1 MASDVL
7 LLQFKSHIA
16 GKNATVRIF
25 SDRIE
30 WERPRGVS
38 GGKLTAGILTSGVSL
53 LATGVRSGRAG
64 TEMIPIKNVS
74 SVTTKRDGL
83 RFTAVQVI
91 TSGNTIDFRVSHNEA
106 GPIKDLLTELVLGNH
121 PSQLAPKSSEPA
133 LANQAADPPPAPAS
147 ATSGLVADL
156 EKLAEL
162 RERGILTDE
171 EFSAQKS
178 RLLGN

>member
-1 MASDVL
+1 MTSDVL

-16 GKNATVRIF
+16 GKNATVQIF
-25 SDRIE
+25 PDRVE

-38 GGKLTAGILTSGVSL
+38 GGKLTAGLLTSGVSL

-83 RFTAVQVI
+83 RFTAVKVV
-91 TSGNTIDFRVSHNEA
+91 TSGNTIDFRVGHNEA
-106 GPIKDLLTELVLGNH
+106 GPIKDLLTELVLGSH
-121 PSQLAPKSSEPA
+121 PSQQAPASSEPA
-133 LANQAADPPPAPAS
+133 VAAPTTEPSDTPAS
-147 ATSGLVADL
+147 ATSSLAADL

-171 EFSAQKS
+171 EFAMQKS
-178 RLLGN
+178 RLLGG